1 MFLLSTT
8 LLSPV
13 VRNESRKSSKEISE
27 QAVKKKE
34 EDSLDRNKG
43 WVLKSMCSFLFKLKV
58 ARLVRAGSEYR
69 TAAGS

>member
-43 WVLKSMCSFLFKLKV
+43 
-58 ARLVRAGSEYR
+58 
-69 TAAGS
+69 